1 MLTNSAID
9 IPVTISLSR
18 PIAQKLNLLAA
29 DTPANVMY
37 GKLPDFFAMKGTI
50 GAPKEDIK
58 KNYYDPGFRGIDI
71 DARFKLS
78 EDKMK
83 LTKSNAEVFG
93 IIAQTLLEFND
104 SHTSFVP
111 PQRSARI
118 DYGWLMKTF
127 GDDYILRSKTAQPI
141 EALHYSMTL
150 PTSVIIT
157 GIDSLQVLDQ
167 AIEAARTF
175 KPMTREEIAALLG
188 RTREAALKGQL
199 ELYKISQ
206 HFDGTAKNPQWLG

>member
-1 MLTNSAID
+1 
-9 IPVTISLSR
+9 
-18 PIAQKLNLLAA
+18 
-29 DTPANVMY
+29 
-37 GKLPDFFAMKGTI
+37 MKGTKLFSPAI
-50 GAPKEDIK
+50 RTVAVSIVFQAGLLLLVAAPARSQSFGSQDRERGVTMLKTVKEDIK

-93 IIAQTLLEFND
+93 IIAQALLEFND

-127 GDDYILRSKTAQPI
+127 GNDCYVTEVKPHSDADAKGLKPGDLVQSID
-141 EALHYSMTL
+141 
-150 PTSVIIT
+150 
-157 GIDSLQVLDQ
+157 GIRPNKANLWVFYYL
-167 AIEAARTF
+167 
-175 KPMTREEIAALLG
+175 
-188 RTREAALKGQL
+188 
-199 ELYKISQ
+199 
-206 HFDGTAKNPQWLG
+206 